1 MENIK
6 TRLQK
11 GISGT
16 GLKTIALILMV
27 LDHIHYFFGFTG
39 IIPTFFSM
47 IGRLSAPLFLFSLV
61 EGFTHTHSRIKY
73 FLKVYIISIVM
84 NGLLFFM
91 AYIGIF
97 RRGDGFFPMN
107 GMMTAFAILI
117 VIFQGIEWI
126 CNKKII
132 RGLLVIIVPFL
143 LPIVLS
149 ILSIT
154 FPKLATPLGLLGY
167 TILPCMDL
175 NPDATSITVISGII
189 LYLFRKHRK
198 LQVGAFATFNFL
210 YYFVFMFVLASKQP
224 DFVWTQM
231 FTTYYEWFSIFAAI
245 LMLCYNGQRGSGH
258 QKFFY
263 IFYPAHIYLFHALG
277 CLIYFLM
284 NRGL

>member
-47 IGRLSAPLFLFSLV
+47 VGRLSAPLFLFSLV

-84 NGLLFFM
+84 NG
-91 AYIGIF
+91 
-97 RRGDGFFPMN
+97 
-107 GMMTAFAILI
+107 MMTAFAILI

-132 RGLLVIIVPFL
+132 RGLLAIIVPFL

-149 ILSIT
+149 ILY
-154 FPKLATPLGLLGY
+154 G
-167 TILPCMDL
+167 
-175 NPDATSITVISGII
+175 
-189 LYLFRKHRK
+189 HRC
-198 LQVGAFATFNFL
+198 LQHINL
-210 YYFVFMFVLASKQP
+210 Q
-224 DFVWTQM
+224 W
-231 FTTYYEWFSIFAAI
+231 
-245 LMLCYNGQRGSGH
+245 
-258 QKFFY
+258 
-263 IFYPAHIYLFHALG
+263 HIYLS
-277 CLIYFLM
+277 LITKMMFEL
-284 NRGL
+284 L